1 MIFSYLN
8 KSKNWELI
16 PKDSYIYPI
25 NYTLGVDEATDVAEL
40 NIQCK
45 YSDNYSVDMILKGED
60 ENLEI
65 YPRYWV
71 VKDVKESN
79 LKHSDEKIVTLTLM
93 EPIEIL
99 QGFKLEP
106 CKFAEAS
113 YTFNNV
119 IYRLFR
125 LAKFDAIL
133 DETINITYNNA
144 ELQFVQSTLY
154 LALFEIARSIDCL
167 PYLEFAEDEKKWRLK
182 FEKLDL
188 ENKKV
193 YEM

>member
-1 MIFSYLN
+1 MTFSYLN
-8 KSKNWELI
+8 KSKNWVEI
-16 PKDSYIYPI
+16 PIENYIYPI
-25 NYTLGVDEATDVAEL
+25 NYTLGVDETTDISEFS
-40 NIQCK
+40 IQCNN
-45 YSDNYSVDMILKGED
+45 YDNYSVDMLFKGEGQNI
-60 ENLEI
+60 E
-65 YPRYWV
+65 PRYWI
-71 VKDVKESN
+71 VKDIKESN

-125 LAKFDAIL
+125 LAKFDALL
-133 DETINITYNNA
+133 DETINITYNNT

-154 LALFEIARSIDCL
+154 LALFEIARSIDCV
-167 PYLEFAEDEKKWRLK
+167 PYLEFDESEKKWRLK

>member
-1 MIFSYLN
+1 MTFSYLN
-8 KSKNWELI
+8 KSKNWVEI
-16 PKDSYIYPI
+16 PIENYIYPI
-25 NYTLGVDEATDVAEL
+25 NYTLGVDETTDISEF
-40 NIQCK
+40 NIQCNN
-45 YSDNYSVDMILKGED
+45 SDNYSVDMLFKGEGQNI
-60 ENLEI
+60 E
-65 YPRYWV
+65 PRYWIA
-71 VKDVKESN
+71 KDIKESN

-125 LAKFDAIL
+125 LAKFDALL
-133 DETINITYNNA
+133 DETINITYNNT

-154 LALFEIARSIDCL
+154 LALFEIARSIDCV
-167 PYLEFAEDEKKWRLK
+167 PYLEFDESEKKWRLK

>member
-1 MIFSYLN
+1 MTFSYLN
-8 KSKNWELI
+8 KSKNWVEI
-16 PKDSYIYPI
+16 PIENYIYPI
-25 NYTLGVDEATDVAEL
+25 NYTLGVDETTDISEFS
-40 NIQCK
+40 IQCNN
-45 YSDNYSVDMILKGED
+45 SDNYSVDMLFKGEGQNI
-60 ENLEI
+60 E
-65 YPRYWV
+65 PRYWI
-71 VKDVKESN
+71 VKDIKESN

-125 LAKFDAIL
+125 LAKFDALL
-133 DETINITYNNA
+133 DETINITYNNT

-154 LALFEIARSIDCL
+154 LALFEIARSIDCV
-167 PYLEFAEDEKKWRLK
+167 PYLEFDESEKKWRLK